1 MNEEIG
7 LIQGIAQQAPQG
19 QPEQPNK
26 TDNYRSINCDQV
38 HWILEAL
45 KRITP
50 LDSYPRVS
58 RQRDMKLYA
67 CLYEIMEVAQLKFSD
82 KSARWNGTPNDARD
96 MEKCDSKGA
105 LK

>member
-1 MNEEIG
+1 MQRKEVKMEEEIVQSIG
-7 LIQGIAQQAPQG
+7 TESVANTSQMK
-19 QPEQPNK
+19 N
-26 TDNYRSINCDQV
+26 DNYRPINCDQV

-50 LDSYPRVS
+50 LDGHPRIS

-67 CLYEIMEVAQLKFSD
+67 CLYEIMEAAQLKFTD

-96 MEKCDSKGA
+96 YDSK
-105 LK
+105 